1 MATLLYRLGRAS
13 FRRRKLVIALWL
25 VLLAA
30 LGGSALAFMGPTS
43 SNFTM
48 PGTESQRAIDALR
61 TEFPEASGTTGT
73 IVVAAPAGQ
82 TLAGPALKPA
92 VESLVKEASTLPG
105 VVGAVD
111 PYAVQ
116 ALSRDGRYA
125 LVQVQFAE
133 SADEV
138 TEEQRTAYQESG
150 AAAEAAGLRVE
161 HGGEV
166 MNSEP
171 EVGGTEGIGVV
182 IALVVLVVTFGSL
195 VAAGM
200 TMLNALI
207 GVGAGMAGLFAL
219 SSVVSL
225 TSTAPVLA
233 LMLGLAVGID
243 YSLFITSRHRQNLVE
258 GLAPQ
263 EAVAR
268 AVGTAGSAVVF
279 AGITVVIALA
289 GLAVVDIPFL
299 TVMGLA
305 AAATVAVAVLVAIT
319 LLPALLGFAGERVL
333 PRRLRAG
340 EPQRSASRFLPGSK
354 AADSAS
360 RFPSGSKAADS
371 ASRFPSGSK
380 AADSASR
387 FLSGSRAAGG
397 SRAASG
403 AATKEGFGFRWAR
416 LVTRL
421 RVPVILVGVL
431 GLGALALPAADMRVA
446 LPDASASPAGT
457 PAREAA
463 DLITAGFGPGF
474 NGRLALVV
482 SADSPERTTAAV
494 QQVTQLLQGTPGLLA
509 VTPPNLSQDKRTAL
523 LGVLPQ
529 TGPTDAATEDL
540 VHEVRDRVAG
550 VRDADVSLTGQTAV
564 GIDVSEKLSDAMP
577 VYLLL
582 VVGLS
587 VLLLMLVFRS
597 ILVPLKA
604 ALGFLLTV
612 GATFGITVLVFQE
625 GHLSGLI
632 GLDTPGPLISFLPI
646 LLIGILFGLAMDYE
660 VFLVSR
666 MREDFVHGAG
676 PQEATVSGMGHG
688 ARVVTAA
695 ALIMTSVFAGFIL
708 LDDPVI
714 KSMGFAL
721 AIGVAIDA
729 FVVRMTIVPAVISL
743 LGRSAWWLP
752 GWLNRAL
759 PNVDIEGER
768 LREELA
774 SEPER
779 EPVSV

>member
-13 FRRRKLVIALWL
+13 FRRRKLVVILWL

-30 LGGSALAFMGPTS
+30 LGGAALAFKGTTS

-48 PGTESQRAIDALR
+48 PGTESQRAIDSLQQ
-61 TEFPEASGTTGT
+61 EFPEASGATGT
-73 IVVAAPAGQ
+73 IVVAAPAGR
-82 TLAGPALKPA
+82 TLAEPQLKAA
-92 VESLVKEASTLPG
+92 VEGLAKEAGTLPG

-111 PYAVQ
+111 PFLSK
-116 ALSRDGRYA
+116 ALSPDGRYG

-133 SADEV
+133 RQDAV
-138 TEEQRTAYQESG
+138 TEEQRTAYEDSG
-150 AAAEAAGLRVE
+150 AAAEQAGLQVE

-182 IALVVLVVTFGSL
+182 IALIVLVVTFGSL

-219 SSVVSL
+219 SSVISL

-243 YSLFITSRHRQNLVE
+243 YSLFITSRHRQHLVDGAE
-258 GLAPQ
+258 P
-263 EAVAR
+263 EDAVAR

-289 GLAVVDIPFL
+289 GLAVVRIPFL

-305 AAATVAVAVLVAIT
+305 AAGTVAVAVLVAIT
-319 LLPALLGFAGERVL
+319 LLPALLGFAGTKIL
-333 PRRLRAG
+333 PRKLRT
-340 EPQRSASRFLPGSK
+340 
-354 AADSAS
+354 
-360 RFPSGSKAADS
+360 
-371 ASRFPSGSK
+371 
-380 AADSASR
+380 
-387 FLSGSRAAGG
+387 GG
-397 SRAASG
+397 SAAHSVV
-403 AATKEGFGFRWAR
+403 KEGFGFRWAR

-431 GLGALALPAADMRVA
+431 GLGALTLPALDMRIA
-446 LPDASASPAGT
+446 LPDAGAGPAGT
-457 PAREAA
+457 PARAAA
-463 DLITAGFGPGF
+463 DLISQGFGPGF

-482 SADSPERTTAAV
+482 SGDSVEQTAGAV
-494 QQVTQLLQGTPGLLA
+494 QEVTQVLPGTPNLVA
-509 VTPPNLSQDKRTAL
+509 VTPPNFSRDKLTAL
-523 LGVLPQ
+523 LAVIPA
-529 TGPTDAATEDL
+529 TGPTDAATETL
-540 VHEVRDRVAG
+540 VHDVRDKVHG
-550 VRDADVSLTGQTAV
+550 LNGADIALTGQTAV

-577 VYLLL
+577 IYLLL

-597 ILVPLKA
+597 VLVPIKA

-612 GATFGITVLVFQE
+612 GATFGITVAVFQE
-625 GHLSGLI
+625 GHLSALV

-666 MREDFVHGAG
+666 MREDFVHGADA
-676 PQEATVSGMGHG
+676 QAATISGMGHG

-695 ALIMTSVFAGFIL
+695 ALIMTSVFAGFVL

-721 AIGVAIDA
+721 AVGVAIDA

-743 LGRSAWWLP
+743 LGRAAWWLP
-752 GWLNRAL
+752 GWLARLL
-759 PNVDIEGER
+759 PNVDIEGEKLR
-768 LREELA
+768 LQLDDL
-774 SEPER
+774 PER